1 MTETKK
7 SSNYW
12 VTQMVICGVAAVLF
26 IVLGVCTPLFDKE
39 EPGHGVIYVLIGLAF
54 AGTFIWLARSY
65 RRMSVTQRAVYAWA
79 ITQQHS
85 TSTGSDDVQ
94 LAIAGQ
100 AAAGTLPYP
109 HLQWLQALNPANP
122 YPAEW
127 PAEPTMPTNL
137 LPE

>member
-1 MTETKK
+1 MTAKK
-7 SSNYW
+7 GSSYW
-12 VTQMVICGVAAVLF
+12 VSQMVICGVAAVLF
-26 IVLGVCTPLFDKE
+26 ITLGICSPMFDKE
-39 EPGHGVIYVLIGLAF
+39 EPGRAVLYVLIGLAF
-54 AGTFIWLARSY
+54 GGTFIWLARSY

-85 TSTGSDDVQ
+85 TGTGSDADQ
-94 LAIAGQ
+94 MSIAGQ

-127 PAEPTMPTNL
+127 PSEPTMPTTL